1 MNNTKIKNSLILIA
15 AVAALGLAS
24 CNSNKRYV
32 SPEVD
37 TNGLYRD
44 VEGQSDTTNIGQ
56 IPWNEFF
63 TDPVLQSLVREGLE
77 KNINMQ
83 VAQLR
88 IKQAEAG
95 FLSAK
100 AALFPTLSAATQLE
114 HTQISTGQD
123 GTKVLGYS
131 AETSYMLGFAASWEV
146 DLWGKLN
153 SQKRAKYASLLNSY
167 EYANLIQTSLIANI
181 AKSYYTLLALD
192 EQKRITIESIEL
204 YKSTTETMEALKEA
218 GTQNAAG
225 VEQTKSLLYS
235 AQLAI
240 PTLERQISET
250 ENALCIL
257 LNRKP
262 GSVERRAIDAQA
274 VPAELEHGVPAQM
287 VANRP
292 DVRQAELSF
301 RVAFEATRTAKA
313 SMYPSLTLSSATV
326 GFVPQ
331 DLADFFNPA
340 NIAANIVVGASQ
352 PLFYKRQLRSNLEI
366 ANAQQTE
373 ALLNFQNTVLTA
385 GQEISNIL
393 YGFKRSMD
401 KNQLR
406 EQQISSLTNAVDY
419 TQQLLLAGEAN
430 YTEVLTAQRNLLS
443 AQLSQ
448 VDDKLEQL
456 TYNVSLYKALGGGV
470 K

>member
-1 MNNTKIKNSLILIA
+1 MVLIA

-24 CNSNKRYV
+24 CNTNKNYV
-32 SPEVD
+32 SPAVD
-37 TNGLYRD
+37 TNGLYRGAED
-44 VEGQSDTTNIGQ
+44 LTDTAHVGQL
-56 IPWNEFF
+56 PWNEFF
-63 TDPVLQSLVREGLE
+63 TDPLLQGLIREGLA
-77 KNINMQ
+77 NNVNMQ

-88 IKQAEAG
+88 IKQAESG
-95 FLSAK
+95 FLSAR
-100 AALFPTLSAATQLE
+100 AALFPTLSAATQLD
-114 HTQISTGQD
+114 HTQISAGKD

-131 AETSYMLGFAASWEV
+131 ASTTYMIGFAASWEV
-146 DLWGKLN
+146 DLWGKLR

-167 EYANLIQTSLIANI
+167 EYANLIQTTLIANI
-181 AKSYYTLLALD
+181 SKAYYTLLALD
-192 EQKRITIESIEL
+192 EQRRITLQSIEL
-204 YKSTTETMEALKEA
+204 YQSTTVTMEALKEA
-218 GTQNAAG
+218 GSQNAAG
-225 VEQTKSLLYS
+225 VEQTKAMLYS

-240 PTLERQISET
+240 PALERQISET
-250 ENALCIL
+250 ENALCVL

-262 GSVERRAIDAQA
+262 GAIERADMQSQT
-274 VPAELEHGVPAQM
+274 VPSELKHGVPAQM

-292 DVRQAELSF
+292 DVRQAELTF
-301 RVAFEATRTAKA
+301 RSAFEVSRAAKA
-313 SMYPSLTLSSATV
+313 SLYPSLTLSSASV
-326 GFVPQ
+326 GFVPS
-331 DLADFFNPA
+331 DFADFFDPA
-340 NIAANIVVGASQ
+340 HIAGNVVAGISQ

-366 ANAQQTE
+366 ADAQKAE

-406 EQQISSLTNAVDY
+406 NQQVQSLTNAADY
-419 TQQLLLAGEAN
+419 TQELLVAGEAN

-448 VDDKLEQL
+448 VDDKVEQL
-456 TYNVSLYKALGGGV
+456 NYNVSLYKALGGGV